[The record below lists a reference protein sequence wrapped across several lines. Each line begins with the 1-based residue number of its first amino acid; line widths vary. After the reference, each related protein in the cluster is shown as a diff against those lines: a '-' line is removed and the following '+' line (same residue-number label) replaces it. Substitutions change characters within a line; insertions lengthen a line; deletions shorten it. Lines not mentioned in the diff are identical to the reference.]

1 LFKLTIRFFFVFV
14 RALRFLA
21 DLHFLSL
28 EHAPQCPGNRW
39 KAISET
45 TINLRNQKTIW
56 HREDNCPITL
66 ISTGEMQS
74 EG

>member
-28 EHAPQCPGNRW
+28 EHAPQRPGKRW
-39 KAISET
+39 KAISERSST
-45 TINLRNQKTIW
+45 SGTKTRVGIVKN
-56 HREDNCPITL
+56 NCPITL